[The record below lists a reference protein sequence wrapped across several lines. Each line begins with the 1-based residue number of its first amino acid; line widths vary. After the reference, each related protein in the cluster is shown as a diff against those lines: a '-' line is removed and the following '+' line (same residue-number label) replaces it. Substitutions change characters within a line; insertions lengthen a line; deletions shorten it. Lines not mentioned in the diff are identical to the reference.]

1 MNRLGKDLRFL
12 LTGLTAVLLGAI
24 LLAMGITIWM
34 NHNLKEEMLSRDYEV
49 AGFLIRHPETQTAVA
64 FTKEKTAADW
74 EIGREALEKVG
85 YSVSVDASLLPVIG
99 TFQKHII
106 AALAMILFFVF
117 ASVYFFI
124 FCYIRR
130 QRMAMEHAEKV
141 IGDFLEGDYTVR
153 IECEEVGG
161 WNPLFHKIN
170 VLATTL
176 ASLAEREM
184 QTKTFLQ
191 DIISDISHQMKTPL
205 AALKMYN
212 EIICDERTE
221 RSDIVSF
228 GQKSLREI
236 KRIEDV
242 FYTLLKL
249 ARLDAGTIQMD
260 KRNENVSALICDVL
274 DRFAVWA
281 EQKEIEITV
290 SGSSDTQIACDA
302 LWLSEAIGNLI
313 KNALEHTEKGG
324 KIHICWEQTALLTNI
339 IIQDNG
345 KGIHP
350 EDIHNI
356 WKRFYRSRFSQDVHG
371 VGLGLPLAK
380 AIMEAHHGTISVT
393 SKPNRG
399 TTFTLHFFDL
409 TKE

>member
-1 MNRLGKDLRFL
+1 MNRLGKELRCL
-12 LTGLTAVLLGAI
+12 LMGLTAVFGIAI
-24 LLAMGITIWM
+24 LISVGITIRM
-34 NHNLKEEMLSRDYEV
+34 NQSLKEEMVSHDYEI
-49 AGFLIRHPETQTAVA
+49 AGFLIGHPEAQTVIA
-64 FTKEKTAADW
+64 FTKEKTYADW
-74 EIGREALEKVG
+74 ETGREALEKVG
-85 YSVSVDASLLPVIG
+85 YSVSTDVSLLPIVS
-99 TFQKHII
+99 TFRNHII
-106 AALAMILFFVF
+106 VAFAALLFFTF
-117 ASVYFFI
+117 GSVYFFV

-130 QRMAMEHAEKV
+130 QRMAIADAEKA
-141 IGDFLEGDYTVR
+141 ICDFLDGDYTAR

-161 WNPLFHKIN
+161 WNALFHKIN

-176 ASLAEREM
+176 ASHAEREM

-221 RSDIVSF
+221 RSDVVNF

-260 KRNENVSALICDVL
+260 KSYENVSVLIHDVL
-274 DRFAVWA
+274 ERFGVWA
-281 EQKEIEITV
+281 EQKDIKITV
-290 SGSSDTQIACDA
+290 SGSSAMQIYCDA

-313 KNALEHTEKGG
+313 KNALEHTPQGG
-324 KIHICWEQTALLTNI
+324 KIHICWEQTALLTSI
-339 IIQDNG
+339 TIQDNG
-345 KGIHP
+345 RGIHP

-393 SKPNRG
+393 SRLNQG